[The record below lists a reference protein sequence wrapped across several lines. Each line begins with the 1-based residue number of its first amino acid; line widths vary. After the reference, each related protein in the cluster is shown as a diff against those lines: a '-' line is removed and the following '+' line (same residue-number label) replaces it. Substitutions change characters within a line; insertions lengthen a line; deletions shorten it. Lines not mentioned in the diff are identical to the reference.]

1 MNDGASDAHVSA
13 ASRACIV
20 ERAVAALALTSAVWL
35 LCNLVAFDYGRDQGI
50 YAVVARGWLQGQ
62 APYRD
67 VWDFK
72 PPGIFVVF
80 ALAQTL
86 FGSSMHAVRVLEA
99 LGFASLIWA
108 FAIFSRRHLG
118 SSLPGIGGGMFAV
131 LAHVQLEFWNTAQ
144 PSSFAAVALAWA
156 LVCAT
161 YEPPAARRGPSVSI
175 AWLAAGA
182 LYGFAALL
190 KPPLGGGILVS
201 AAVLALRQRR
211 QATPERRVRAI
222 LRPLSFLAAG
232 ALLPVMVVVAYFA
245 VVGALGDMYDA
256 LFVFAPHYTALG
268 LRDASFAALVMR
280 AVREW
285 LGNFSVVNVVGLLL
299 LLGFGAGGERGRE
312 GALHVFGVICAVL
325 FGVALQ
331 AKFFAYH
338 YSAALALT
346 SLLAGWGFWGLWL
359 RMRMRPYSA
368 MVVGALVLASV
379 GLTVQAPT
387 YAGDGKSLWTRC
399 SLRLSAW
406 LNADTREMTSDRLYR
421 LAEVDPAMNRHVA
434 EWLKQATPLDATVF
448 IWGFEPV
455 IYELADRRPAS
466 RYVYNVPQRVDWA
479 QRQTRPMLIAEL
491 QRALP
496 AAVVVE
502 HGDRFPWVTG
512 DERDSAEVLQEFPE
526 LGVFLSTQYERA
538 GSIGRF
544 DLYRRRN
551 PPASHGQV

>member
-1 MNDGASDAHVSA
+1 L
-13 ASRACIV
+13 
-20 ERAVAALALTSAVWL
+20 ERGFAALALTGAVWL
-35 LCNLVAFDYGRDQGI
+35 LCQLMAFDYGRDQGI
-50 YAVVARGWLQGQ
+50 YSVVAHGWLQGEP
-62 APYRD
+62 PYRD

-72 PPGIFVVF
+72 PPGIFLVF

-86 FGSSMHAVRVLEA
+86 FGSGMHAVRVLEA

-118 SSLPGIGGGMFAV
+118 SPLPGICGGMFAV

-144 PSSFAAVALAWA
+144 PSSFAAVVLAWA

-161 YEPPAARRGPSVSI
+161 YEPPAGRRGLSVSI

-190 KPPLGGGILVS
+190 KPPLGGGILIS
-201 AAVLALRQRR
+201 GAVIALRQRR
-211 QATPERRVRAI
+211 QAPAGKRGRAI

-245 VVGALGDMYDA
+245 AVRALGDMYDT
-256 LFVFAPHYTALG
+256 LFVFAPQYTALG
-268 LRDASFAALVMR
+268 LREASFARLVMR
-280 AVREW
+280 AVCEW
-285 LGNFSVVNVVGLLL
+285 LGNFSVVNVIGLLL
-299 LLGFGAGGERGRE
+299 LLGFGPGGERGRE
-312 GALHVFGVICAVL
+312 GALHVFGVIGAVL

-338 YSAALALT
+338 YDAALALT
-346 SLLAGWGFWGLWL
+346 SLLAGWGFWALWL
-359 RMRMRPYSA
+359 RMRTRAYGA
-368 MVVGALVLASV
+368 ALVGALVVVSV
-379 GLTVQAPT
+379 GLAVQMPT
-387 YAGDGKSLWTRC
+387 FAGDGKSLWARC
-399 SLRLSAW
+399 SLRMSAL
-406 LNADTREMTSDRLYR
+406 LNPDTREVMSDRLYR
-421 LAEVDPAMNRHVA
+421 LAEVDPAMNRQVA
-434 EWLKQATPLDATVF
+434 EWLQRATPLDATVY

-466 RYVYNVPQRVDWA
+466 RYVYNVPQRVEWA
-479 QRQTRPMLIAEL
+479 QRQTRPVLIAEL
-491 QRALP
+491 QRAQP

-512 DERDSAEVLQEFPE
+512 DTRDSAEVLQEFRE
-526 LGVFLSTQYERA
+526 LGVFLSTQYDRA

-551 PPASHGQV
+551 PPTSHGKV